1 MASIHASRTLR
12 TGLRQSLLRF
22 RCSRKPWTGR
32 QYHSYEHET
41 APPFP
46 PTENAILSAGLAH
59 VPTQGFSID
68 ALACGARDVG
78 YRDVSVNLFPA
89 GAFALVQYHLVTQRL
104 ALCNSNEPSVDH
116 DRGIAAN
123 IKDLALKRLRAN
135 RAIIHRWQEVSY
147 VDYTHRAR
155 SDYLQALAL
164 MAMPSHLPT
173 SLREL
178 ALLSDEILFQAGDT
192 SVNTSWYTKRAALS
206 SVYASTELFM
216 TMDKSREF
224 VETEAFLTRRLEES
238 SSLGNALR
246 DSGQWLGVQAM
257 GMVNGLRS
265 KGVRI

>member
-1 MASIHASRTLR
+1 MASVRVSRSLR
-12 TGLRQSLLRF
+12 TGLSQSF
-22 RCSRKPWTGR
+22 VWSRCSRMPWTGR

-89 GAFALVQYHLVTQRL
+89 GAFALIQYHLVTQRL
-104 ALCNSNEPSVDH
+104 ALGESNRLGVDH
-116 DRGIAAN
+116 DRGVAAN
-123 IKDLALKRLRAN
+123 IKNLALKRLHAN
-135 RAIIHRWQEVSY
+135 RAIIHRWQEVSPINHIY
-147 VDYTHRAR
+147 RAR
-155 SDYLQALAL
+155 SNYHQALAL
-164 MAMPSHLPT
+164 MAMPSHLST

-178 ALLSDEILFQAGDT
+178 ALLCDEILFQARDT

-206 SVYASTELFM
+206 GIYASTELFM
-216 TMDKSREF
+216 TTDKSPDF
-224 VETEAFLTRRLEES
+224 VETEAFLERRLEES
-238 SSLGNALR
+238 SSLGSALR
-246 DSGQWLGVQAM
+246 DSGEWLGVQAM